1 MAKIGLIEPSEIKE
15 KLVKVDSNI
24 IIKYSIKEEKID
36 IGALEIE
43 KKGIEEQLAK
53 VLSDQEL
60 LEWAKQNYPYQ
71 GVDAAVLNKRL
82 EEINSLLAIK

>member
-15 KLVKVDSNI
+15 KLVKVDSNT

-53 VLSDQEL
+53 VLTDEEL

-71 GVDAAVLNKRL
+71 NIDTAKLQARL
-82 EEINSLLAIK
+82 EEIESILSIR

>member
-15 KLVKVDSNI
+15 KLVKVDSNT

-60 LEWAKQNYPYQ
+60 LEWAKKNYPYQ
-71 GVDAAVLNKRL
+71 GADVAVLNKRL